1 LFIYFGSSGSERKPV
16 LAVLPFRSLD
26 SHDASLVA
34 GMWEDT
40 RQVIGRNPQ
49 LIVLGPNTAQQLAQ
63 KGEGAARKAAD
74 YLLEA
79 SVRTAGD
86 RVRVSADLVRT
97 KDGEQVWTQDF
108 DRKLDDVFALQSEI
122 AKEIEGRVRGR
133 LAEKGG
139 TMPEHIATSGD
150 VYALYSDARAKIR
163 KRDPD
168 LAVAARQQLQQVVK
182 LDPNFAPAWA
192 SLAEVERFVMPSQ
205 KNWATADTSERY
217 ARKAID
223 LAPNL
228 AAGHAALAFALN
240 FSGPVARAEI
250 ERAVQLDP
258 NDFEAVTWLGNTLV
272 NAGDKKGAL
281 DAYSRAVQI
290 EPLFW
295 PAVLNK
301 YSTLKDLGDEAGIA
315 ALIQQEQRIGGD
327 YLATTIRV
335 YDAYAKGNLAEATN
349 LGLQYW
355 ATGKKEGRTAI
366 GIALDPAL
374 LQLGFIDEVSGMGAP
389 PFAPLLWR
397 DDPKGLDGLET
408 RNIPPRTFFSIQ
420 PLAENAGRVY
430 LLSGRGKTFSD
441 MYLSLK
447 LSPEAF
453 ANLVGADGPEHFLYL
468 APLLAIALKQN
479 GHGQDADAL
488 LSFAESK
495 SKEHGSPTPL
505 QGALLAR
512 IYAAEGRKEDAIPLF
527 GAAINRGWLPALPEL
542 QVDLHSDPA
551 LAGLKGDPR
560 FEKLRDQILGTIAR
574 ERAQVNLRLVRQLA
588 AQPADQR

>member
-1 LFIYFGSSGSERKPV
+1 M
-16 LAVLPFRSLD
+16 LPFRTLD
-26 SHDASLVA
+26 LHDDSLVA

-139 TMPEHIATSGD
+139 VMPEHIATSGD

-168 LAVAARQQLQQVVK
+168 LAIAARQQLQQIVK

-205 KNWATADTSERY
+205 KNWATTDTSERY

-240 FSGPVARAEI
+240 FRGPVARAEI

-272 NAGDKKGAL
+272 NVGDKRGAL

-301 YSTLKDLGDEAGIA
+301 YSTLKDVGDEAGIA
-315 ALIQQEQRIGGD
+315 ALIEQEQRIGGD
-327 YLATTIRV
+327 YLATSIRV

-366 GIALDPAL
+366 GIVLDPAL
-374 LQLGFIDEVSGMGAP
+374 LQLGFIDEVSAMGAP

-441 MYLSLK
+441 MYLSLN

-479 GHGQDADAL
+479 GHARDADAL
-488 LSFAESK
+488 LSLAELK
-495 SKEHGSPTPL
+495 AKEHDSPTPL
-505 QGALLAR
+505 EGALLAR
-512 IYAAEGRKEDAIPLF
+512 ICAAEGRKEDAIPLL
-527 GAAINRGWLPALPEL
+527 GAAINRGWLPVLPEL
-542 QVDLHSDPA
+542 QVDLHADPA
-551 LAGLKGDPR
+551 LAGLKGDAR

-574 ERAQVNLRLVRQLA
+574 ERAQVNLRLVHQLT
-588 AQPADQR
+588 AQTADQR